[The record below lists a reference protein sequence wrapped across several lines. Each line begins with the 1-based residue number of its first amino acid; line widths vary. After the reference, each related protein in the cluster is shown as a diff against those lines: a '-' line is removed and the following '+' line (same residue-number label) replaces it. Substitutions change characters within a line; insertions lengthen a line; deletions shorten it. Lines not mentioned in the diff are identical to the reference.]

1 MNTDP
6 ARVGPCHNAQLH
18 GVRDRGVSNGG
29 HSDTQKQQLGIYS
42 DPTPVVTGYEQ
53 GNDMYGGGPIPQ
65 YESNYAMGPARPARS
80 CGTTAP
86 QRPQPQCRG
95 EYTMVS
101 SHTMVRLSIC
111 LPSFPPLMKP
121 SSQHGNLTQYE
132 NNQSEA
138 HFAVDPTP
146 NHTMQFPPLPPDASA
161 APNNQGTFPVWRL
174 NNCWISY
181 AEQDELHVTISLRK
195 IPFT

>member
-6 ARVGPCHNAQLH
+6 APVGPCHNAQLH

-29 HSDTQKQQLGIYS
+29 HSDTQKQQPGIYS
-42 DPTPVVTGYEQ
+42 DPTPVVTGYGR
-53 GNDMYGGGPIPQ
+53 GNDMYRGGPIPQ
-65 YESNYAMGPARPARS
+65 YESNYAVRPARS

-86 QRPQPQCRG
+86 QQPQPQCRG
-95 EYTMVS
+95 GYTM
-101 SHTMVRLSIC
+101 
-111 LPSFPPLMKP
+111 P

-132 NNQSEA
+132 NNDSRA

-146 NHTMQFPPLPPDASA
+146 NHAMQFPPLPPDASA
-161 APNNQGTFPVWRL
+161 APNNQGTSPIWRL

-181 AEQDELHVTISLRK
+181 AGQDELHVTISLRK